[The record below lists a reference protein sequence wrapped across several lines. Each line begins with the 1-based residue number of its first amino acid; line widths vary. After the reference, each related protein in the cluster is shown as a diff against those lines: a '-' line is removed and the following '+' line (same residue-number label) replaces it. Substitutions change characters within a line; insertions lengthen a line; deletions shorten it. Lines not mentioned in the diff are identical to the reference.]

1 MKQTADAVII
11 GGGIVGAST
20 LYHLTEL
27 GFKSPV
33 LLDKGGFAS
42 GSTGDSAAIVRQHY
56 SNPVSI
62 LLVLKSL
69 AIFQQLQDEKGSG
82 PNVFNAIGWIFLCP
96 DDAASMFDE
105 NLAQLQDLGVN
116 TWQISVEDA
125 KEHLPGVSTDG
136 VGRVAYEPDSGYAD
150 PHAATNA
157 LIEKARSNGAEA
169 HQNTPATGIR
179 LDGDRVVSV
188 ETANGEISTPV
199 VVNAAGPWAQTVG
212 GWVGLDLPVEISREQ
227 EVLVEPPNGAN
238 PLQRSV
244 SNMVDRFYIR
254 PAQDGNLLIG
264 VGHPK
269 DNEPVDP
276 DGYDRSA
283 TPDFIEDVSR
293 RLAHRFPEMADA
305 RIVANWAGLYTITP
319 DWSMIVDKAP
329 DIDGMYLAVGGS
341 GHSFKLGPAIGLALA
356 ELIAEGHAKTIDITD
371 LRASRFD
378 EDAALKST
386 YGGNRG

>member
-1 MKQTADAVII
+1 MRQTADAVII
-11 GGGIVGAST
+11 GGGIIGAST

-27 GFKSPV
+27 GIKNLV

-62 LLVLKSL
+62 VLVLQSL
-69 AIFQQLQDEKGSG
+69 RIFQQLQEEKGNG
-82 PNVFNAIGWIFLCP
+82 PDVIHSVGWIFLCP
-96 DDAASMFDE
+96 PNAASMFDE
-105 NLAQLQDLGVN
+105 NLTQLKDFGVN
-116 TWQISVEDA
+116 TWQVPLEEA
-125 KEHLPGVSTDG
+125 REHLPGLNTDG
-136 VGRVAYEPDSGYAD
+136 VGRIAFEPESGYAD

-157 LIEKARSNGAEA
+157 LIEKARANGAEA
-169 HQNTPATGIR
+169 YESRPATGIR
-179 LDGDRVVSV
+179 LDGDKVVAV
-188 ETANGEISTPV
+188 ETADGEISTRV
-199 VVNAAGPWAQTVG
+199 VVNAAGPWAPRVG
-212 GWVGLDLPVEISREQ
+212 EWVGLDLPIEISREQ
-227 EVLVEPPNGAN
+227 EVLIEPPDGAH

-254 PAQDGNLLIG
+254 PAKGGKILMG

-269 DNEPVDP
+269 ENEVADP
-276 DGYDRSA
+276 DDYNRSA
-283 TPDFIEDVSR
+283 TPDFIEDVGR
-293 RLAHRFPEMADA
+293 RLARRFPEMADA
-305 RIVANWAGLYTITP
+305 RIVADWAGLYSITP

-329 DIDGMYLAVGGS
+329 GIGGMYLAVGGS

-356 ELIAEGHAKTIDITD
+356 ELIAEGETRTVDITD

-378 EDAALKST
+378 EDTLLKST